1 MLIVAIFQIKHC
13 SADKVY
19 VITCNENLCRQLKR
33 DFDAIIPD
41 KYRKKIFCIDGSVT
55 ELPSEPGVV
64 LIDEYDKTLEYL
76 IKISF
81 SANSY
86 RLYGLSSIVK
96 A

>member
-1 MLIVAIFQIKHC
+1 MDHVHI
-13 SADKVY
+13 
-19 VITCNENLCRQLKR
+19 ITCNTALKSQLVK
-33 DFDAIIPD
+33 DTEVIIPLRF
-41 KYRKKIFCIDGSVT
+41 KNKIQCLDSSSMTTFVCSDRD
-55 ELPSEPGVV
+55 VV